1 MKLKNIGSKI
11 VNVGD
16 VTILPGDTSEVKDAY
31 ADNAAIDCLV
41 EMGNL
46 SIVKE
51 KPTTPKPPRK
61 PANEKPAN
69 EKPAEEPKTGG
80 EQQPEPEKEPET
92 KKE

>member
-16 VTILPGDTSEVKDAY
+16 VTILPGDTSEVKDVY
-31 ADNAAIDCLV
+31 ANNAAINCLV

-51 KPTTPKPPRK
+51 KPTTPKPTRK
-61 PANEKPAN
+61 PTN

>member
-31 ADNAAIDCLV
+31 ANNAAINCLV

-46 SIVKE
+46 SVVKE
-51 KPTTPKPPRK
+51 KPTTPKPPR
-61 PANEKPAN
+61 KPAN

>member
-1 MKLKNIGSKI
+1 MKLKNNSAKIIIVGSIAIFPGK
-11 VNVGD
+11 VENV
-16 VTILPGDTSEVKDAY
+16 
-31 ADNAAIDCLV
+31 ADENENNEAVLHLIK
-41 EMGNL
+41 MKKL

-61 PANEKPAN
+61 PANEKPA
-69 EKPAEEPKTGG
+69 EEPKTGD

>member
-31 ADNAAIDCLV
+31 ASNAAIDCLV

-51 KPTTPKPPRK
+51 KTTTPKPPRK
-61 PANEKPAN
+61 PVN

>member
-31 ADNAAIDCLV
+31 ANNAAINCLV

-61 PANEKPAN
+61 PANEKPA
-69 EKPAEEPKTGG
+69 EEPKTGG

>member
-16 VTILPGDTSEVKDAY
+16 DIILPGDTSEVKDAY
-31 ADNAAIDCLV
+31 ANNAAIDCLV

-51 KPTTPKPPRK
+51 KTTTPKPPRK
-61 PANEKPAN
+61 IVN

>member
-16 VTILPGDTSEVKDAY
+16 DIILPGDTSEVKDAY
-31 ADNAAIDCLV
+31 VNNAAIDRLV

-61 PANEKPAN
+61 PVN

>member
-31 ADNAAIDCLV
+31 ANNAAINCLV

-61 PANEKPAN
+61 PVNEKS
-69 EKPAEEPKTGG
+69 AEEPKTGG

>member
-31 ADNAAIDCLV
+31 ANNAAIDCLV

-51 KPTTPKPPRK
+51 KTTTPKPPRK
-61 PANEKPAN
+61 PVN

>member
-31 ADNAAIDCLV
+31 ANNAAIDCLV

-51 KPTTPKPPRK
+51 KTTTPKLPRK
-61 PANEKPAN
+61 PVN

>member
-31 ADNAAIDCLV
+31 SNNAAIDCLV

-61 PANEKPAN
+61 PANEKPA
-69 EKPAEEPKTGG
+69 EEPKTGG
-80 EQQPEPEKEPET
+80 EQQPEPEKEPEA